1 MKTNIQ
7 KRLNIGLC
15 IAIVM
20 ILAGSTVSYGMD
32 MKLWSERDKKIAAA
46 PGVIDLEMF
55 SRRVELP
62 HIYAGTS
69 ENNPLLWIV
78 QKASDKQ
85 LDLFVRMNKEKSN
98 FKIIGYGDDL
108 DAYQKLPRHVKSYL
122 SHVFGY
128 TMQ

>member
-15 IAIVM
+15 IAIIM

-32 MKLWSERDKKIAAA
+32 MKLWSERDKKIAAL
-46 PGVIDLEMF
+46 GVIDLEMF
-55 SRRVELP
+55 SRWVELP
-62 HIYAGTS
+62 HLYAGTS

-85 LDLFVRMNKEKSN
+85 LDLFVRMSKEGRN

-108 DAYQKLPRHVKSYL
+108 DAFQKLPKHVKSYL